1 MGRALPFGV
10 NLVAYI
16 RAEMGLGA
24 AARGMAQALES
35 AAIPFNIL
43 NFEHGNPSLH
53 RDQSWSHKEVVSS
66 SYEFTILAVNPDNIS
81 NAKELV
87 HKRNVI
93 DRCTI
98 GCWSWELPEIPDSW
112 LSAFALVN
120 EVWVP
125 SRFVQDAIS
134 AKSSVPIFRVPHA
147 ICLRP
152 SNKFSRES
160 FHLPARQFLFLTMGD
175 TQSQLTRKNPLGTIR
190 AFKKAFPREDES
202 AGLVVK
208 INNVKTRHDDQETLD
223 LLKAEIEGYKNI
235 YLLETGMP
243 RAKID
248 SLLAVSDCFVSLH
261 RSEGFGLGPAEAM
274 SLGKPVILTNWSGN
288 TDYMTPANSIGID
301 YELIPVGK
309 QYGPYAPDQL
319 WADPDLGRAAYWM
332 KRLVKDPALAQK
344 IGRLGQETIKKEF
357 SPQAVG
363 QIIQK
368 RLTYASG
375 GAPPP
380 LQVFVPREGNYHE
393 SFSRVREFRPKA
405 WQCVKVVLEQ
415 GLGDVSAPLRFDPG
429 NKTGIVDLAAVSL
442 RSATTRKVVWRL
454 KTRPELE
461 TLKIGGTAMLLADDR
476 LLRLASFGED
486 PQVFLPPLSGPEFDG
501 PLILEAW
508 IRLNTS
514 PPVIIEALAKD
525 SALREAARASDRET
539 ARREEQLQIQLDVQK
554 TQLDAQKSELA
565 RQGIELEAQKRDYAV
580 AAEQLLTRETE
591 IGQLRGS
598 VLDREQENARL
609 SDTIASLEKKQ
620 EQLVKEANDRG
631 QALALVEQDLSLLKS
646 RFEALKRERGEL
658 LRERGEQTRLL
669 SRLEQDTVSQK
680 RELAQLRDQIL
691 EVASQLAHDR
701 RAMWNARV
709 RRADATARL
718 LQREQELRRIKRSL
732 PWKTV
737 KPLWKLGRF
746 FAAEE
751 TPPAARQIAFAIDS
765 PADWNDISEKVV
777 ISGWCFHPTG
787 EQIAGVRARIGGKT
801 HIGHYGFE
809 RNDVAGI
816 IGHGSVARHSG
827 FTIECKIP
835 AEPSTIVI
843 ETIVQGEEW
852 KAFFEREL
860 KRPAPGQRRVASQ
873 KAGPARKPDG
883 VADFEAA
890 RKQLTA
896 LFEGSARTEASR
908 SPRFSVITPTFN
920 TKARWLVDAAQS
932 LVSQTMPDWE
942 WCIVDDGSTNAD
954 TPRLLKELAAL
965 DPRVRVELKENAGI
979 SAATNRAVSLARGEL
994 VCFMDHDDWL
1004 APEAFALV
1012 SRKVDAGFDVVYS
1025 DEDKYDE
1032 ATGRFG
1038 EAFYKPDWSPEYL
1051 RSVMYVGH
1059 LLTVRRNLAQQ
1070 VAFDS
1075 NFDGVQ
1081 DFEFMLR
1088 VGETGAAIGHVPQIL
1103 YHWRKVPGSI
1113 AAESGAKAGIDL
1125 LQKKA
1130 VDAHLARLG
1139 LPGETDVRGGHR
1151 LRTVPHPKEHP
1162 PTIGIIIPTKDAP
1175 ELIGRCLESL
1185 HRVTTYPNYDVVVMD
1200 NGTTDPAALEAMSR
1214 YPIKRIKSD
1223 GEFNFS
1229 RANNMGSEH
1238 TSAPYLVF
1246 LNNDTEIVA
1255 PDWLQHLLYHAE
1267 QPDVGAAGPL
1277 LLYPNRT
1284 VQHAGVALGMRG
1296 TADHVMRGFPAE
1308 VDGYAGSLA
1317 CAREVSAVTAAC
1329 LMMSRRRFEEIGR
1342 FSELFSTLYQD
1353 VDLCLRL
1360 RARQL
1365 RIVYTPEAVLIHHES
1380 ASRKSYYD
1388 IVDRMF
1394 LLDQWDALIEK
1405 GDPYYNRNLNL
1416 ERGDYSSAARG

>member
-35 AAIPFNIL
+35 AAIPFNVL
-43 NFEHGNPSLH
+43 NFEYGNPSFH

-66 SYEFTILAVNPDNIS
+66 SYDFTILVVNPDNIA
-81 NAKELV
+81 NAKDLV
-87 HKRNVI
+87 QKHNVS
-93 DRCTI
+93 DRYTI

-134 AKSSVPIFRVPHA
+134 AKSTVPIFRVPHA
-147 ICLRP
+147 ISLGP
-152 SNKFSRES
+152 TNKFSRKS
-160 FHLPARQFLFLTMGD
+160 FDFPARQFLFLTMGD

-202 AGLVVK
+202 VGLVVK
-208 INNVKTRHDDQETLD
+208 INNVNTRHDDRETLD

-235 YLLETGMP
+235 YLLETGMT

-319 WADPDLGRAAYWM
+319 WANPDLGRAAYWM

-344 IGRLGQETIKKEF
+344 IGRLGQETITKEF

-380 LQVFVPREGNYHE
+380 LQVFVPREGRYHE
-393 SFSRVREFRPKA
+393 SLSRVREFRPEA
-405 WQCVKVVLEQ
+405 WQCVRVTLEQ

-442 RSATTRKVVWRL
+442 RSETTRKVVWRL
-454 KTRPELE
+454 KTRRELE
-461 TLKIGGTAMLLADDR
+461 NLKIGGTAVLLADDR

-486 PQVFLPPLSGPEFDG
+486 PQVFLPPLSGPEFNG

-514 PPVIIEALAKD
+514 RPVIIEALAK
-525 SALREAARASDRET
+525 
-539 ARREEQLQIQLDVQK
+539 
-554 TQLDAQKSELA
+554 
-565 RQGIELEAQKRDYAV
+565 RDYAA
-580 AAEQLLTRETE
+580 AAEQLLARETE
-591 IGQLRGS
+591 IGKLRGS
-598 VLDREQENARL
+598 VLDRELENARL

-620 EQLVKEANDRG
+620 DQLLKEANDRG
-631 QALALVEQDLSLLKS
+631 QALIIVEQDLSLLKS
-646 RFEALKRERGEL
+646 RFEALKKERGEL

-680 RELAQLRDQIL
+680 RELAQLRDQL
-691 EVASQLAHDR
+691 SEVAGQLAHDR

-718 LQREQELRRIKRSL
+718 LQREQELRQIKRSL

-751 TPPAARQIAFAIDS
+751 TPSAARQIAFAIDS
-765 PADWNDISEKVV
+765 PADWDNISEKVI

-787 EQIAGVRARIGGKT
+787 EQIAGVRARIGPKT
-801 HIGHYGFE
+801 HMGRYGLE
-809 RNDVAGI
+809 RNDVAGA
-816 IGHGSVARHSG
+816 IGHGSIARYSG
-827 FTIECKIP
+827 FTIECTIP
-835 AEPSTIVI
+835 PEPSRIVI

-852 KAFFEREL
+852 KAFFAREL
-860 KRPAPGQRRVASQ
+860 KRSAPGQRRVASQ
-873 KAGPARKPDG
+873 KVELAKKPDD

-896 LFEGSARTEASR
+896 LFEGSARTEVSH
-908 SPRFSVITPTFN
+908 SPRFSVITPTYN

-942 WCIVDDGSTNAD
+942 WCLVDDGSTNAD
-954 TPRLLKELAAL
+954 TRRLLKELAAL
-965 DPRVRVELKENAGI
+965 DPRLRVDLQETAGI
-979 SAATNRAVSLARGEL
+979 SAATNRAVNLARGEL

-1038 EAFYKPDWSPEYL
+1038 EAFHKPDWSPEYL

-1059 LLTVRRNLAQQ
+1059 LLTVRRSLAQQ

-1075 NFDGVQ
+1075 KFDGVQ

-1088 VGETGAAIGHVPQIL
+1088 VGETGATIGHVPKIL

-1139 LPGETDVRGGHR
+1139 LPAETDVRGGHR

-1185 HRVTTYPNYDVVVMD
+1185 YRVTTYPGYDVVVMD

-1214 YPIKRIKSD
+1214 YPIKRIESD

-1229 RANNMGSEH
+1229 RANNIGSEH

-1246 LNNDTEIVA
+1246 LNNDTEIVT

-1296 TADHVMRGFPAE
+1296 TADHLMRGFPAE

-1388 IVDRMF
+1388 MVDRMF

-1416 ERGDYSSAARG
+1416 ERGDYSSAPRG